1 MTAKPTIHETVFNSL
16 SLRDLGKDI
25 DFAVTSSYSYRY
37 RAFRRCQ
44 MMAPAEGSVRLFE
57 STSVRLWNSHIS

>member
-1 MTAKPTIHETVFNSL
+1 MTAKPTIHETGYNPL
-16 SLRDLGKDI
+16 SLRDLGGI
-25 DFAVTSSYSYRY
+25 SFAITSSFTYRY

-44 MMAPAEGSVRLFE
+44 MMAPTESSLRLFE